1 MIHIQSACIY
11 RINIQAV
18 CMQQEKKTNKARS
31 EQTRAVL
38 IDAARGLFASAGYA
52 ETSTPD
58 IVRAAGV
65 TRGALYHHFEDKEA
79 LFAAVVTAEFQ
90 QVAADIDA
98 SGQEAAAPVAALMAG
113 SRAFLQAMQV
123 PGRVRLL
130 LLDGPAVLGRA
141 EVDRIDRATSA
152 DTLRTGLEA
161 AMAQGEIRSLPIEA
175 LTVQLSA
182 LFDRAALAVAEGE
195 DPEVHLLVLE
205 ALFAGLRPGGGKPRE
220 R

>member
-1 MIHIQSACIY
+1 MIHIQSVCIY

-90 QVAADIDA
+90 QVAADIDV

-113 SRAFLQAMQV
+113 SRAFLRAMQV
-123 PGRVRLL
+123 QTHAFQLQQHLMGAAV
-130 LLDGPAVLGRA
+130 DVGPFGFNAQFGVLRA
-141 EVDRIDRATSA
+141 RHR
-152 DTLRTGLEA
+152 G
-161 AMAQGEIRSLPIEA
+161 
-175 LTVQLSA
+175 
-182 LFDRAALAVAEGE
+182 
-195 DPEVHLLVLE
+195 
-205 ALFAGLRPGGGKPRE
+205 PRF